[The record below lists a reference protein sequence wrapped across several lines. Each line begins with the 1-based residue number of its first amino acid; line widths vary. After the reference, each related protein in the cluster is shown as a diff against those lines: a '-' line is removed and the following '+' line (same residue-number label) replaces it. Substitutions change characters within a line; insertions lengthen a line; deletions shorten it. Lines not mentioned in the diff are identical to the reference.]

1 MIHNAIQCSGMSPG
15 RTPEEED
22 ADTVKRLQERNRKAF
37 QHVREEMEKLKEQL
51 KAAEQKVDEN
61 PRRDD

>member
-1 MIHNAIQCSGMSPG
+1 MSPG

-51 KAAEQKVDEN
+51 KAAEQKMDEN